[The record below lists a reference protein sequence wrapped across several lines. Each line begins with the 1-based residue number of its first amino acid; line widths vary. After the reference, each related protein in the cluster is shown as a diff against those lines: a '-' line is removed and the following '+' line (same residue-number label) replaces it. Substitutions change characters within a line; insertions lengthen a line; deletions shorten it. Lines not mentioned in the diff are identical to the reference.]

1 MDASSTSSQWR
12 THPNA
17 GGPAGM
23 LLAIHDQFRAASR
36 RIVELAQQG
45 DHGLP
50 MVARVFGSLAETL
63 HHHHH
68 AEEAMLFPLIHRR
81 TGAAPEQLVTDH
93 EELTAAI
100 GALESAL
107 RARAEGAT
115 VKAAVAAFH
124 AILIAHLDREEALVM
139 PVLLTMTPHEGWSQI
154 HG

>member
-23 LLAIHDQFRAASR
+23 LLAIHDQFRAASGR
-36 RIVELAQQG
+36 LVDVAQQG
-45 DHGLP
+45 DRGLP
-50 MVARVFGSLAETL
+50 LMARVFGSLAETL

-68 AEEAMLFPLIHRR
+68 AEEAMLFPLVHRR

-93 EELTAAI
+93 EELTRAI
-100 GALESAL
+100 SSLESAL
-107 RARAEGAT
+107 EARADAPT
-115 VKAAVAAFH
+115 VKVAVDAFH
-124 AILIAHLDREEALVM
+124 AILIGHLDREEALVM
-139 PVLLTMTPHEGWSQI
+139 PVLLTMTPHEAWSQI